1 MSAVLAIAR
10 REVRERRFLLAAAAT
25 LSLLAWI
32 LQGFVTPAWTRGLG
46 ESLALVLFMA
56 FPTAVALAVGSS
68 LIGRDLA
75 LGRLS
80 FYFSRPLSSA
90 ALWAGKFLGGA
101 ALVLGTF
108 FCCVIP
114 FVLSTGGIAR
124 EAAAGWS
131 VLLLGLMAFAHVT
144 TAMYRSGSWL
154 FALDLGLGALFVTV
168 FGAQLRHLVSAGAG
182 RLLFEFGQF
191 QPFGGVL
198 GAAAIL
204 ATAGML
210 AAAAAQ
216 LAHGR
221 ADAHRGHVAL
231 STVVWTLALA
241 GFGGLALWSTWV
253 LRVTP
258 ADVGGVGH
266 PPFAAP
272 RGRALFF
279 KGSGRG
285 RAGFSPIFLMNG
297 QSGSYVRL
305 PPERVTPPAFA
316 VDGSMA
322 VWVAPAATWWEAFNP
337 NPVAAFGIGVEL
349 LAVPDSARADPW
361 YPELTLMVARLD
373 RGGPVI
379 EERPIELLDA
389 VSIALAVDAHGEQA
403 LLSGRSSVFL
413 VDAASGKLLAG
424 LALSDVAAADFL
436 ADGSVRL
443 YRLETR
449 PRATF
454 VVLDWNA
461 KDGSQIERA
470 RVPGEGR
477 MMLLARRGD
486 LAVVSTGVREK
497 AIVDAASGA
506 VRSFDSGFSG
516 AALVLSTGQ
525 VALSLDDEVRVVARG
540 GETVASL
547 PVGSGTRVYALCEPA
562 PGELAVGLWTRS
574 LAGRRTIFLDATTGV
589 VRREEEDLLPAGSGH
604 AGTGPSPEAGSL
616 ASRLFT
622 DSDGRLIALE
632 PDGRRREIVTSAE

>member
-1 MSAVLAIAR
+1 MSAVLAIAL
-10 REVRERRFLLAAAAT
+10 REVRERRFLLAAAAA
-25 LSLLAWI
+25 LGLLAWI
-32 LQGFVTPAWTRGLG
+32 LSTPAWTRGLG
-46 ESLALVLFMA
+46 ESLALLLFMA

-68 LIGRDLA
+68 IIGRDLA

-80 FYFSRPLSSA
+80 FYFSRPLSA
-90 ALWAGKFLGGA
+90 PALWAGKFLGGA

-108 FCCVIP
+108 FCCLIP
-114 FVLSTGGIAR
+114 FTLTTGGIAR

-131 VLLLGLMAFAHVT
+131 VFLLGLMALAHVT

-154 FALDLGLGALFVTV
+154 FALDLGLGVLFVAV

-182 RLLFEFGQF
+182 RLLFDFGQL
-191 QPFGGVL
+191 QPLGGVL
-198 GAAAIL
+198 GVALIV

-216 LAHGR
+216 LARGR

-231 STVVWTLALA
+231 SAVVWTLALA
-241 GFGGLALWSTWV
+241 GLGVLALWSTWV

-258 ADVGGVGH
+258 VDVGGVGH

-272 RGRALFF
+272 RGSALFF
-279 KGSGRG
+279 KGAGHG
-285 RAGFSPIFLMNG
+285 RAGFSPIFLMYG

-305 PPERVTPPAFA
+305 PPERMTPPAFA

-322 VWVAPAATWWEAFNP
+322 VWVAPAASWWEIFNP
-337 NPVAAFGIGVEL
+337 DPVPAFGVGVEL
-349 LAVPDSARADPW
+349 LAVPDSIRTEPW
-361 YPELTLMVARLD
+361 YPELTLVVARLD

-379 EERPIELLDA
+379 DERPIELPDA
-389 VSIALAVDAHGEQA
+389 VSMALAVDVHGQQV
-403 LLSGRSSVFL
+403 LLSGRSSVSL
-413 VDAASGKLLAG
+413 VDAASGKLLSS
-424 LALSDVAAADFL
+424 LSLSDVAAADFL

-461 KDGSQIERA
+461 KDRSQVERA

-477 MMLLARRGD
+477 LMLLARRGD
-486 LAVVSTGVREK
+486 LVVVSTGARAR

-506 VRSFDSGFSG
+506 VQSFDSGSSG

-525 VALSLDDEVRVVARG
+525 VALGLDEEVRVVTGG

-547 PVGSGTRVYALCEPA
+547 LIAPGTRVYALSEPA

-574 LAGRRTIFLDATTGV
+574 LAGRRTILLDATTGV
-589 VRREEEDLLPAGSGH
+589 VRREEADLLPAGSGH
-604 AGTGPSPEAGSL
+604 AGAGASPEPGSL

-622 DSDGRLIALE
+622 DFGGALIALE
-632 PDGRRREIVTSAE
+632 PDGRRREIVAGPE